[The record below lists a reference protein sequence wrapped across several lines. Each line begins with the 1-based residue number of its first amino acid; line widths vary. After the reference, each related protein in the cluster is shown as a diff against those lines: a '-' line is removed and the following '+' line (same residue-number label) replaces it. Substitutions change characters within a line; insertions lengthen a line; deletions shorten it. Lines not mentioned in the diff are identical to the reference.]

1 METSTPLSPLPPS
14 QICNPAPRT
23 IQIEFPQHSSSL
35 LETLNRHRL
44 EGKFCDVSLLVQG
57 RELRAHKAVLAA
69 ASPYFH
75 DKLLLGDAPRLTLPS
90 VIEADAFEGL
100 LQLIYSGH
108 LRLPLDALPAHLLV
122 ASGLQMWQVVDQC
135 SEILRELETSGGGIS
150 ARGAASYHSLPS
162 TISSPGGWCIRS
174 SPFQTPV
181 QSSTST
187 ESPVG
192 GEGSELGEVLQIQ
205 VEEEEE
211 EEEDEED
218 EDQGSAALPQT
229 PQPQRVSGVF
239 PRPHGSHPLPISATP
254 RRPPEGESA
263 PLELPAPPALP
274 PKIFYIKQEP
284 FEPKEEIGGGTQSG
298 CVKEETKVF
307 PGGDTE
313 GNGELGFLLPSGA
326 GTTSG
331 GGGPSWKPVDLH
343 GNEILSGGG
352 GPGGA
357 GQAVHGPVK
366 LGGAP
371 PADGKRFGCLCGKR
385 FAVKPKR
392 DRHIMLT
399 FSLRPFGCGICN
411 KRFKLKHHL
420 TEHMKTHAGALHTCP
435 HCGRR
440 FRVHACFLRHRDLCK
455 GQGWATAHWTYK

>member
-1 METSTPLSPLPPS
+1 METSTPLPAAPPS
-14 QICNPAPRT
+14 AVCSSAPRT
-23 IQIEFPQHSSSL
+23 IQIEFPQHSSAL
-35 LETLNRHRL
+35 LESLNRHRL

-135 SEILRELETSGGGIS
+135 SEILKELETSGGGIS
-150 ARGAASYHSLPS
+150 ARGASSYHALLS
-162 TISSPGGWCIRS
+162 TTSSPGGWCIRS
-174 SPFQTPV
+174 SPFQAPA
-181 QSSTST
+181 QPSAPAERPAST
-187 ESPVG
+187 ESPIG

-211 EEEDEED
+211 EEEEEDDEEG
-218 EDQGSAALPQT
+218 QGSATLSQT
-229 PQPQRVSGVF
+229 PQPQRVSGSL
-239 PRPHGSHPLPISATP
+239 PRPHGSLALPVPATP
-254 RRPPEGESA
+254 RRLPEGENA
-263 PLELPAPPALP
+263 PLEVPAAPAAVP

-284 FEPKEEIGGGTQSG
+284 FESKEELSGGGTQSG
-298 CVKEETKVF
+298 GIKEETKAF
-307 PGGDTE
+307 PGGDPE
-313 GNGELGFLLPSGA
+313 GSGELGFLLPSGVGA
-326 GTTSG
+326 ASG

-343 GNEILSGGG
+343 GNEILSSGG

-420 TEHMKTHAGALHTCP
+420 TEHMKTHAGALHAWGT
-435 HCGRR
+435 R
-440 FRVHACFLRHRDLCK
+440 
-455 GQGWATAHWTYK
+455 